1 MLTVLFSPEP
11 SSLSALHA
19 LRVWGQDVIPS
30 LFPYMVLCQSLSTQ
44 LVRHPRVLAF
54 AAPIM
59 GIFGGSPSGSALLY
73 EVFKDKAISSKKL
86 LCLCALTGTISPMFF
101 LGPVSVW
108 FGSHTIGKQL
118 LISHFSGAAASCL
131 AIFLLPVR
139 SDSLMR
145 TESFSIN
152 HCRSPIQRSID
163 SALNVGGCIVFFSV
177 AASALKTALPWL
189 NASLGT
195 IVHSILEVSGGIRAL
210 SQCTLHQYT
219 QTLIAAAATGFSGFS
234 ILTQNHT
241 YLKPLGI
248 KMYQLILLGFLRAV
262 FCMLFMIIILLVDS

>member
-1 MLTVLFSPEP
+1 
-11 SSLSALHA
+11 
-19 LRVWGQDVIPS
+19 
-30 LFPYMVLCQSLSTQ
+30 
-44 LVRHPRVLAF
+44 
-54 AAPIM
+54 
-59 GIFGGSPSGSALLY
+59 
-73 EVFKDKAISSKKL
+73 
-86 LCLCALTGTISPMFF
+86 
-101 LGPVSVW
+101 
-108 FGSHTIGKQL
+108 
-118 LISHFSGAAASCL
+118 
-131 AIFLLPVR
+131 
-139 SDSLMR
+139 MR

-177 AASALKTALPWL
+177 AASALQTALPWL